1 MVVGLDVGGT
11 KTNATLLD
19 SKGVFLNN
27 RMVETPSR
35 VLEGPEAAIEAMAKA
50 IELAIGGAG
59 VHWESVRVIG
69 LDTPGPASANGVIS
83 SKGGTNFSGKEW
95 WGFDILIRGR
105 RFFQTTGG
113 LQQRRQCRRSLR
125 PSVLLRR
132 RFDAAL
138 VGSAI
143 VGTGLGGGV
152 VDNGRVI
159 RGSSGMAGELGHIR
173 ISLEDLL
180 QDDQPIPKCNC
191 GLYGDLESIASL
203 TGITKNLLP
212 YWLSKY
218 PNHPLAN
225 SESMIAAAKAL
236 RGYAEKGDEM
246 ALRIFEQQVK
256 AIGCM
261 FSIAANFTDPD
272 ADFVGGGIVEA
283 EPHFR
288 DWCMDIVRASTELRD
303 EQRQIVQ
310 FAVVPDLDMAGARGS
325 ALAALQMLRI
335 AAAYRIILAISSLVR
350 PVNSILPSFWQIH
363 TSQVRVTLSDLFP
376 GSCVPAMLR
385 RMPSD
390 YTLDSIP
397 VTRMVKLKG
406 SEKKEVHCVV
416 GLRDRALIGLMVFT
430 FGCVGAAIGMK
441 V

>member
-1 MVVGLDVGGT
+1 MVAGLDVGGT

-19 SKGVFLNN
+19 SNGVFLNN

-50 IELAIGGAG
+50 IELAIDDAG
-59 VHWESVRVIG
+59 VSRESVRVIG

-83 SKGGTNFSGKEW
+83 SKGSTNFSGKEW
-95 WGFDILIRGR
+95 RGFDIRTAAED
-105 RFFQTTGG
+105 FFK
-113 LQQRRQCRRSLR
+113 L
-125 PSVLLRR
+125 PVVYNN
-132 RFDAAL
+132 DANAAAL
-138 VGSAI
+138 YAHQCFFGEDSVRHSSVSAI

-159 RGSSGMAGELGHIR
+159 RGCCGMAGELGHIR

-180 QDDQPIPKCNC
+180 QDDQPIPQCNC

-203 TGITKNLLP
+203 TGISKNLLP

-225 SESMIAAAKAL
+225 SESMIAAAKAV
-236 RGYAEKGDEM
+236 RGHAEKGDEM
-246 ALRIFEQQVK
+246 ALRIFEQQAK
-256 AIGCM
+256 AIGRM

-272 ADFVGGGIVEA
+272 AYFVGGGIVEA

-335 AAAYRIILAISSLVR
+335 AAA
-350 PVNSILPSFWQIH
+350 
-363 TSQVRVTLSDLFP
+363 
-376 GSCVPAMLR
+376 
-385 RMPSD
+385 
-390 YTLDSIP
+390 
-397 VTRMVKLKG
+397 
-406 SEKKEVHCVV
+406 
-416 GLRDRALIGLMVFT
+416 
-430 FGCVGAAIGMK
+430 
-441 V
+441 

>member
-1 MVVGLDVGGT
+1 
-11 KTNATLLD
+11 
-19 SKGVFLNN
+19 
-27 RMVETPSR
+27 MVETPSR

-95 WGFDILIRGR
+95 WGFDIRTAVED
-105 RFFQTTGG
+105 FFK
-113 LQQRRQCRRSLR
+113 L
-125 PSVLLRR
+125 PVVYNN
-132 RFDAAL
+132 DANAAAL
-138 VGSAI
+138 YAHQCFFGEDSMRHSSVSAI

-159 RGSSGMAGELGHIR
+159 RGSCGMAGELGHIR

-191 GLYGDLESIASL
+191 GLYGDLESISSL

-225 SESMIAAAKAL
+225 SESMIAAAKAV

-246 ALRIFEQQVK
+246 ALRIFEQQAK

-272 ADFVGGGIVEA
+272 AYFVGGGIVEA

-288 DWCMDIVRASTELRD
+288 DWCMDIVRASTELRA

-325 ALAALQMLRI
+325 ALAALQMLRL
-335 AAAYRIILAISSLVR
+335 AA
-350 PVNSILPSFWQIH
+350 
-363 TSQVRVTLSDLFP
+363 T
-376 GSCVPAMLR
+376 
-385 RMPSD
+385 
-390 YTLDSIP
+390 
-397 VTRMVKLKG
+397 
-406 SEKKEVHCVV
+406 
-416 GLRDRALIGLMVFT
+416 
-430 FGCVGAAIGMK
+430 
-441 V
+441 